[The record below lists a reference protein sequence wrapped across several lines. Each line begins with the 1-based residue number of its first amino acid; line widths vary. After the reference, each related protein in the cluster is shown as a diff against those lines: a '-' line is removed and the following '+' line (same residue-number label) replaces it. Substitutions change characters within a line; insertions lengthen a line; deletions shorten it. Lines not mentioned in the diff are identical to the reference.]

1 MESAKKPPKKGPI
14 AHPAYHAWLYIP
26 MYSPL
31 SLSFAI
37 SAINAGVTAPNAA
50 HIPPSSIS
58 IEIMCKKDR
67 EREYKK
73 NTKEKEAME
82 RIIIGF
88 RPTLSDNFPKK
99 GAKIIP
105 DSELAVYTI
114 PICVMDIPNSQ
125 R

>member
-1 MESAKKPPKKGPI
+1 MESAKNPPRKGPI
-14 AHPAYHAWLYIP
+14 AHPVYHVWLYIP
-26 MYSPL
+26 IYSPL

-58 IEIMCKKDR
+58 IGNMCKIDR
-67 EREYKK
+67 EREYKR
-73 NTKEKEAME
+73 NIKEKEAIV

-88 RPTLSDNFPKK
+88 RPTLSDNLPKI
-99 GAKIIP
+99 GAKMIP
-105 DSELAVYTI
+105 DSELAVYTM
-114 PICVMDIPNSQ
+114 PICVMDMPNSH